1 MSTWHCHYMRS
12 GSYSMRIPPCWFIFR
27 MHMLLHRL
35 IDYSSNTYYLQTSPT
50 YVYYQ
55 RSLITS
61 YLFFQHWHLI
71 YFLFKRISLLPYIIM
86 LGLQHFR
93 FVNVTNRDVSNIQ
106 RHQYTLVTWYF
117 RQKTFIYAPP
127 FWDWGT
133 RASAS
138 LALIRPPS

>member
-1 MSTWHCHYMRS
+1 MALSLHAIGIVFHT
-12 GSYSMRIPPCWFIFR
+12 YSAMLVYIQNAHVTASVDRLQQQYVLFIDITYLRI
-27 MHMLLHRL
+27 LLAFFNNIL
-35 IDYSSNTYYLQTSPT
+35 PI
-50 YVYYQ
+50 
-55 RSLITS
+55 
-61 YLFFQHWHLI
+61 FQHWHLI

-93 FVNVTNRDVSNIQ
+93 FVNVTNRDVSNKQ